1 MKQLNLFESKGHYCL
16 SPRSPALILSQSD
29 LVRWKARIHDYQQQ
43 TRSQPPPQQTS
54 LFEAEAEGDRL
65 LHCLDPFA
73 LPRHPSLFWRMK
85 ETPSSWAGSNR
96 GCLYF
101 IVDASVPL
109 LLYIGET
116 KHSAHQRWSG
126 THDCK
131 DYILNYLQ
139 LHRNYG
145 LDVAVTSCFWQQLP
159 TDKST
164 LQQWERSLIY
174 KWRSPFNKEMWS
186 YWGQPFGKI
195 AISKA

>member
-1 MKQLNLFESKGHYCL
+1 MKQLNLFESKGHYHL
-16 SPRSPALILSQSD
+16 PPRSPSLVLSQSD
-29 LVRWKARIHDYQQQ
+29 LARWKNRIYCYQQQ
-43 TRSQPPPQQTS
+43 ARSQPPPRQTA
-54 LFEAEAEGDRL
+54 LFDTDCDSTIQG
-65 LHCLDPFA
+65 LDPFV

-85 ETPSSWAGSNR
+85 ETPANWKGDEI

-101 IVDASVPL
+101 ILDAAVPL

-116 KHSAHQRWSG
+116 KHSAHQRWAG

-145 LDVAVTSCFWQQLP
+145 LEVAVTSCFWQQLP
-159 TDKST
+159 PDKSV

-186 YWGQPFGKI
+186 CWGQPFGKN
-195 AISKA
+195 ALC